1 MYIPLLPLITIATAL
16 QELTFSYLNY
26 DRAADFIVWAAW
38 GMVAG
43 SATELVL
50 GPVTFV
56 RLQIEGQMVW
66 PLTGDVRL
74 SARLEA
80 APTPFSYSHPASSS
94 HEPTVNS
101 PYLSLSPGGREPTR
115 RLSALAPLLAILLD
129 FAIGLYFTSPKT
141 AELPGT
147 PKNLRRREERGDQ
160 APMVDDFDIP
170 PTELRNPIELM
181 ARDRQAVHENPAI
194 EAMQPI
200 DQDSGPSSPDS
211 SPLPGS
217 PDAPREERVSS
228 ASVEMNSTP
237 TTANSSAG
245 IAAAYE
251 DSAVLENPAAEA
263 EPPKDQESA
272 PLSPDSPLVVGPSD
286 APQEVDVFSA
296 SAGPNRAPATGPAR
310 SSSVERWKTE
320 IRARDNVSPLAHKS
334 LKRSSGSL
342 GRVSLAPKSVG
353 TQPGVPRPSR
363 IAAGDS
369 DSARPT
375 TFDPAATPSS
385 VCARQAGSSVV
396 DRVQRATRN
405 TDPSSPDVFF
415 SQAGPSL
422 PPRSSAYVTLGTLA
436 GAYPPRLDSGSQS
449 DGSFEGN
456 APVAGSSAERW
467 KTGMR
472 ARENVSPLAHK
483 GSRRSNGLSLGG
495 VLSAPQYSSSRTRPE
510 EPQAGGSAI
519 GEVEGDR
526 STWFSPPTTPTPMSP
541 HWTGEDYPLPASIY
555 SLIRNG
561 SRSPRPGKCR
571 VDRVPPI
578 RDLDP
583 ATSRNSPARWAAESG
598 EQAS

>member
-56 RLQIEGQMVW
+56 RLQIEGRMIW

-80 APTPFSYSHPASSS
+80 APTPFSYFHPSSS
-94 HEPTVNS
+94 SYEPTVNS

-115 RLSALAPLLAILLD
+115 RLSALAPLRGFANGLSTDTTPLPLPLRTPPAGLAPLNNGLDTTAPNVGEGALPLPQAVTSSHPIISDVATSESVPAPPSPLASLVRDNGAVATSDPPLATPTPASPAHSTLSPIVGPPSSNPRWVPGYAWVLICAALVAILLD

-160 APMVDDFDIP
+160 APMMDDFDIP

-181 ARDRQAVHENPAI
+181 ARDHQAVHENPAI
-194 EAMQPI
+194 EARQPI
-200 DQDSGPSSPDS
+200 DQGKYYSGPSSPDS

-263 EPPKDQESA
+263 EPPKDQGKHQSA

-296 SAGPNRAPATGPAR
+296 SAGPNRAPATGPVR

-320 IRARDNVSPLAHKS
+320 TRARDNVSPLAHKS

-405 TDPSSPDVFF
+405 TD
-415 SQAGPSL
+415 
-422 PPRSSAYVTLGTLA
+422 
-436 GAYPPRLDSGSQS
+436 
-449 DGSFEGN
+449 
-456 APVAGSSAERW
+456 
-467 KTGMR
+467 
-472 ARENVSPLAHK
+472 RE
-483 GSRRSNGLSLGG
+483 
-495 VLSAPQYSSSRTRPE
+495 
-510 EPQAGGSAI
+510 
-519 GEVEGDR
+519 
-526 STWFSPPTTPTPMSP
+526 
-541 HWTGEDYPLPASIY
+541 
-555 SLIRNG
+555 
-561 SRSPRPGKCR
+561 
-571 VDRVPPI
+571 
-578 RDLDP
+578 
-583 ATSRNSPARWAAESG
+583 
-598 EQAS
+598 